1 MSNRRKIENGAL
13 ALPIFGAILIVP
25 PLLNVFNVEVLIFG
39 APLII
44 IYLFSLWIL
53 LIIATFFLSRHLP
66 DNPTLEQNNDSFEA
80 DDIEGE
86 N

>member
-13 ALPIFGAILIVP
+13 ALSIFGAILIVP

-53 LIIATFFLSRHLP
+53 LIIATFFLSRHLS
-66 DNPTLEQNNDSFEA
+66 DSPTLEQNNDGFEA
-80 DDIEGE
+80 GDIEGE